1 MKVIHVETHKEKELI
16 LITSRIASAI
26 KSYGWR
32 HGVLVLYSPHTT
44 ASIIINECQDPDV
57 RTDYLTKMQS
67 IFPRKDNYLHAEGNS
82 DAHIMATLS
91 HPSQTVIVENG
102 QLQLGTWQGIFF
114 AEYDGPRQR
123 KIWLQWIPTN

>member
-1 MKVIHVETHKEKELI
+1 
-16 LITSRIASAI
+16 
-26 KSYGWR
+26 
-32 HGVLVLYSPHTT
+32 
-44 ASIIINECQDPDV
+44 
-57 RTDYLTKMQS
+57 MQS